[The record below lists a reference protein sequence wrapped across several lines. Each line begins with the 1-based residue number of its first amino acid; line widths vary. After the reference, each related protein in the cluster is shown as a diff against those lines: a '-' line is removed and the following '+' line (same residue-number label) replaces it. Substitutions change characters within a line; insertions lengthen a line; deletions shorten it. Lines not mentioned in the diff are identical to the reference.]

1 MKLEKTDSLRVR
13 GKLWFAVLAVMC
25 CLAAQAA
32 SYYWN
37 YEGEGNWGDV
47 TKWHKGD
54 VSGPTGELPGREDDV
69 AIYSLNTTINVD
81 TEYEVATMTTERKPG
96 ADGRICTFKGN
107 GKLIIVSRNAAAAD
121 KSVTS
126 IQINDPYTVV
136 MDGPDIY
143 CKRVEIGGTVQ
154 YCEGGTLIVKKG
166 TYTPVL
172 HYLKSAPGRLVI
184 DGGKVTSY
192 DADTGTYLANR
203 GVTMQNGWTTTG
215 DPLCFID
222 LKSGILEART
232 TLNVGTFT
240 MTGGVWDRSKVAP
253 GTFFSTML
261 SKTNLYINI
270 EGGEK
275 VVFSPSDG
283 PSNCDTRFFVVDEIV
298 HNASGVNS
306 WTPIHEDGSYSF
318 GRIST
323 PNFTFKIT
331 NNVDLAG
338 RSLDVRNLEMSTA
351 MHEAVLNVATVKVNS
366 ASANMIAS
374 STSFSAPLHVYSPEV
389 VRFESATAGSV
400 TILNS
405 LMLSDAYW
413 RFHRGIDVSTTADDG
428 SSAVN
433 YTIGSPFFDA
443 GATVDLNG
451 AGNVT
456 FNLCAYTG
464 NGRSAQDG
472 FSNQLERISFKGGG
486 KLEFYNWSW
495 NARDYPYQTER
506 LALGPGCKL
515 QTIAATYAHLD
526 ANEVEMDASN
536 ELIIKAD
543 SQNYYYFPPSPIMTG
558 PRHVN
563 DFQTPESRPKV
574 SLTTAIASNEW
585 NFAWINGQPVFWF
598 TNVSQRANCGNWTYA
613 KMSKWRGTVD
623 GDWSK
628 SSNWLID
635 SGKVQA
641 ENPLEQAM
649 VFDGGY
655 TNTRVTVDNTVQAYL
670 ICVLDKT
677 APVAFVGNGVIELGS
692 TNRVDE
698 IVNFQNKGCT
708 TAIGSSSDHPVVFDV
723 PVSLSDTITRDR
735 YLTVTHN
742 GRGYIAFMKSLNGGT
757 VLSLKGDIR
766 IGGTATAQNVSFNAQ
781 NSALPAKRTRLS
793 VIPGG
798 SFTLTRQ
805 TWLQYAANVEIHV
818 YSNATFAVENPS
830 GYNCC
835 WGVNVARRP
844 IWVKEFGK
852 FDCRAPLGGTGKVSF
867 KGKGE
872 VRLAD
877 TGSRATADYPVELE
891 DVTFAIDS
899 FTTGHPI
906 VLKGSPTWA
915 AKTDWTYALG
925 AVGVPSGE
933 TLTVDTGDLDTGV
946 GHSVAINSALSAE
959 KLVKKGAGTL
969 TLGSSG
975 NSIGEVSVEAGTL
988 SIAASQSFD
997 SLTVASGAG
1006 LQIASGVTVALSGSV
1021 DLTDVMIAAAAG
1033 KNWTTI
1039 LTVPEGSTIT
1049 GVQADDGQPFMMRVV
1064 ESGTGLAL
1072 QMRRRP
1078 GTTLSLR

>member
-1 MKLEKTDSLRVR
+1 MKLEKTDSPRVR
-13 GKLWFAVLAVMC
+13 GKLWFAVAAMMC

-54 VSGPTGELPGREDDV
+54 SSGPTGELPGREDDV
-69 AIYSLNTTINVD
+69 AIYSVNTTINVD

-192 DADTGTYLANR
+192 DADTGTYLPGR
-203 GVTMQNGWTTTG
+203 SITMQNGWATTG

-283 PSNCDTRFFVVDEIV
+283 PSNNDTRFFVVDEIV

-338 RSLDVRNLEMSTA
+338 RSLDVRNLEMSTT

-366 ASANMIAS
+366 ASASMIAS

-506 LALGPGCKL
+506 LVLGPGCKL

-598 TNVSQRANCGNWTYA
+598 TNVSQRTVCNISRT

-623 GDWSK
+623 GDWSN
-628 SSNWLID
+628 SANWLID
-635 SGKVQA
+635 TGKEQA
-641 ENPLEQAM
+641 ADPLEQAM

-655 TNTRVTVDNTVQAYL
+655 TNTRITVDSEVKAYQ
-670 ICVLDKT
+670 IIVLDKT
-677 APVAFVGNGVIELGS
+677 APVAFVGNGAIELGYS
-692 TNRVDE
+692 GRENAAMTSYGGSCV
-698 IVNFQNKGCT
+698 
-708 TAIGSSSDHPVVFDV
+708 IGTMSDQPVVFDV
-723 PVSLSDTITRDR
+723 PVRLSDTIVADR
-735 YLTVTHN
+735 YFTLN
-742 GRGYIAFMKSLNGGT
+742 QSSRAYIAFMKALDGGDVFT
-757 VLSLKGDIR
+757 IKGDVR
-766 IGGTATAQNVSFNAQ
+766 IGGAATAKNILFNEQA
-781 NSALPAKRTRLS
+781 SGLPAKRTRLS

-798 SFTLTRQ
+798 SFTATRQ
-805 TWLQYAANVEIHV
+805 TWLQYGVNDEIFV
-818 YSNATFAVENPS
+818 YSNATFTVENPS
-830 GYNCC
+830 GHNCF
-835 WGVNVARRP
+835 WGGNAVRRP

-852 FDCRAPLGGTGKVSF
+852 FDCRAPLGGSEKVSF

-891 DVTFAIDS
+891 DVTFVIDS
-899 FTTGHPI
+899 FTAGHPI

-925 AVGVPSGE
+925 SVSLPAGE
-933 TLTVDTGDLDTGV
+933 TLTVDTGDLDTGA
-946 GHSVAINSALSAE
+946 GHSVAINSALTAD

-969 TLGSSG
+969 ALGSG
-975 NSIGEVSVEAGTL
+975 ANAIGKVAVEEGTL

-997 SLTVASGAG
+997 SLVVASGAG

-1021 DLTDVMIAAAAG
+1021 DLTDVTIAAAAG

-1064 ESGTGLAL
+1064 ESGTGLTL